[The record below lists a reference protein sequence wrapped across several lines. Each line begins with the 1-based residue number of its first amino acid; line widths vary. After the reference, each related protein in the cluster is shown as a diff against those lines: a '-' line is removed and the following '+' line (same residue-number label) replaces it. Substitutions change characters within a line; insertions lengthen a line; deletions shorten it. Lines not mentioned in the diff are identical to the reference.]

1 MIRNLIWV
9 KKFSVGAG
17 YITTRG
23 CAPFDTETF
32 SVNLQRGMSG
42 TYWKS
47 YDAFSLCEN
56 SLCNSAPAMIKNYSI
71 VLSVFLSLICVIY
84 SNWIKQL
91 ICNSRSFMTKY
102 EEFIVLY
109 QKKSHLVLEYW
120 ESFTIWGILLILYL
134 FH

>member
-1 MIRNLIWV
+1 MNQ
-9 KKFSVGAG
+9 KFSVGAG

-56 SLCNSAPAMIKNYSI
+56 SLCNSAPAIINSSI
-71 VLSVFLSLICVIY
+71 FFSVFLSLICIIY
-84 SNWIKQL
+84 SQ
-91 ICNSRSFMTKY
+91 
-102 EEFIVLY
+102 
-109 QKKSHLVLEYW
+109 
-120 ESFTIWGILLILYL
+120 
-134 FH
+134 